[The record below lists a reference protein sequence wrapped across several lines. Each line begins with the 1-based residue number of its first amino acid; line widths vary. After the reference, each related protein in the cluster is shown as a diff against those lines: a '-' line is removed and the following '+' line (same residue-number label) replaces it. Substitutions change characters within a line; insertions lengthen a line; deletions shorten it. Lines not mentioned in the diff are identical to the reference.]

1 MFRLLVTVAAVLVLA
16 AALSPNDRARIGGS
30 LGAPLDSLK
39 TAYQVTVSKS
49 ILKVDLDQSACTYIS
64 SNTQLNLDDL
74 YYASYV
80 SKIQECPLSLGGIE
94 DFLKAEVAV
103 EGAAIKTL
111 FKAITAL
118 SNFGL
123 PVSTADAVVAALKK
137 EDSVRSHALAY
148 LALAEIDGDVPK
160 DVLDSVE
167 DVAHRADSVGSAMS
181 FDSGLMDTSMFLKGA
196 LALSKKA
203 GKALISESMTKKFT
217 TYILSNKNKN
227 GLSDI
232 FYMLNALDALST
244 NGVSMPTLLTVV
256 DSSLVLSA
264 EQPAFKISLTNAIG
278 EVLEGSHI
286 SVAASASPTT
296 GKSLFEAGLMVANGP
311 VYSATAVA
319 PKRGIYNIELSVEAG
334 AGYLAPSTN
343 SFTVKVVAPI
353 NFSASNLRVID
364 VDDNRVL
371 MSSDLE
377 NSPVE
382 AKGDLSSR
390 IILEF
395 SLEDGSDKVVVHQ
408 AFLRFTHADTKQ
420 QVFFIAQADLTHKY
434 TVDLNLRTA
443 ATKSFGSVSGT
454 YTVDLLIGDA
464 TLASTKVWTIA
475 FLTLDFP
482 EKQAGDATLKQ
493 AAKPE
498 ITHMFRQPEKRP
510 SEAISMVFTGLVLLP
525 FLVLL
530 GLWAKLGANIS
541 NMKLSLSAIVFHG
554 GLLAILAIYVKFY
567 LDTDMFVTMQYL
579 AVASII
585 TFLAG
590 HKLLASVAAD
600 KKGKC

>member
-1 MFRLLVTVAAVLVLA
+1 MFKLLVQVATVLVLA
-16 AALSPNDRARIGGS
+16 FALSPSDRARIGGS
-30 LGAPLDSLK
+30 LNIPLDSLK

-49 ILKVDLDQSACTYIS
+49 ILKSDLDQASCAYIS

-80 SKIQECPLSLGGIE
+80 SKIQGCPLSLGGIE
-94 DFLKAEVAV
+94 EYLNAEVAA
-103 EGAAIKTL
+103 EGVAIKTL

-123 PVSTADAVVAALKK
+123 PVSSTDAVIAALKK

-148 LALAEIDGDVPK
+148 LALAEIAGDVPK

-167 DVAHRADSVGSAMS
+167 DVANRADSVGSAMS

-196 LALSKKA
+196 FAVSKKA

-244 NGVSMPTLLTVV
+244 NGVAMPTLLTVV
-256 DSSLVLSA
+256 DNSQVLSA
-264 EQPAFKISLTNAIG
+264 EQPAFKLSLTNAIG
-278 EVLEGSHI
+278 EVLQGSLVSI
-286 SVAASASPTT
+286 AASASPST
-296 GKSLFEAGLMVANGP
+296 GNSLLAAGAMVADGP
-311 VYSATAVA
+311 VYSATAAA
-319 PKRGIYNIELSVEAG
+319 PKRGIYNIELSVDVG
-334 AGYLAPSTN
+334 AGYLAPTSN

-353 NFSASNLRVID
+353 QFSESSLRVID

-371 MSSDLE
+371 LSSDLE
-377 NSPVE
+377 NSPIE

-390 IILEF
+390 IILDF
-395 SLEDGSDKVVVHQ
+395 SLVDGADKVVVHQ
-408 AFLRFTHADTKQ
+408 AFLRFTNVETKQ

-443 ATKSFGSVSGT
+443 AAKSFGSVSGT
-454 YTVDLLIGDA
+454 YNVDLIIGDA

-475 FLTLDFP
+475 FITLEFP
-482 EKQAGDATLKQ
+482 DRQAAAESVKQ

-498 ITHMFRQPEKRP
+498 ISHLFRQPEKRP
-510 SEAISMVFTGLVLLP
+510 AEAISMVFTGLVLLP

-541 NMKLSLSAIVFHG
+541 NIKLTISAVIFHG

-567 LDTDMFVTMQYL
+567 VDTDMFVTMGHL
-579 AVASII
+579 AIASVI
-585 TFLAG
+585 TFLGG

-600 KKGKC
+600 KKAK

>member
-1 MFRLLVTVAAVLVLA
+1 MFKLLVQVATVLALA
-16 AALSPNDRARIGGS
+16 AALSPSDRARIGGS
-30 LGAPLDSLK
+30 LNVPVESLK

-49 ILKVDLDQSACTYIS
+49 ILKADLDQASCAYIS

-80 SKIQECPLSLGGIE
+80 SKIQGCPLSLGGIE
-94 DFLKAEVAV
+94 EFLNAEVAA

-123 PVSTADAVVAALKK
+123 PVSSADAVIAALKK

-148 LALAEIDGDVPK
+148 LALAEIAGDVPK
-160 DVLDSVE
+160 DVMDSVE

-196 LALSKKA
+196 FALSKKA
-203 GKALISESMTKKFT
+203 GKALVSESMTKKFT
-217 TYILSNKNKN
+217 NYILSNKNKN

-244 NGVSMPTLLTVV
+244 NSVAMPTLLTVV
-256 DSSLVLSA
+256 DNSLVLSA
-264 EQPAFKISLTNAIG
+264 EQPSFKLSLTNAIG
-278 EVLEGSHI
+278 EVLQGSHI
-286 SVAASASPTT
+286 SVSASASPST
-296 GKSLFEAGLMVANGP
+296 GKSLFEAGLMTADGP
-311 VYSATAVA
+311 VYSVTAAAVN
-319 PKRGIYNIELSVEAG
+319 RGIYNIELSVDVG
-334 AGYLAPSTN
+334 AGYLAPTSN

-353 NFSASNLRVID
+353 EFSEAFLKVID
-364 VDDNRVL
+364 VDDNRIL

-390 IILEF
+390 IILDF
-395 SLEDGSDKVVVHQ
+395 SLVDGAEKVVVHQ
-408 AFLRFTHADTKQ
+408 AFLRFTNADTKQ
-420 QVFFIAQADLTHKY
+420 QVFFIAQADLLHKY

-443 ATKSFGSVSGT
+443 SAKSFGSVSGT
-454 YTVDLLIGDA
+454 YNVDLIIGDA

-475 FLTLDFP
+475 FLTLEFP
-482 EKQAGDATLKQ
+482 EKQAGDVYVQ
-493 AAKPE
+493 GAKPE
-498 ITHMFRQPEKRP
+498 IKHLFREPEKRP
-510 SEAISMVFTGLVLLP
+510 AEAISMVFTGLVLLP

-541 NMKLSLSAIVFHG
+541 NMKLTISAIVFHG
-554 GLLAILAIYVKFY
+554 GLLAILGIYVKFY
-567 LDTDMFVTMQYL
+567 LDTDMFVTMQCL

-585 TFLAG
+585 TFLGG

-600 KKGKC
+600 KKAKC